1 MLVCAACAVLTAC
14 VRDCLADALLD
25 ILRSN
30 HDCQCVEDDTGAMFY
45 SLKYATKLQHLIECM
60 ANLMVH
66 AVEVRLKRER
76 EADAAAAAAATA
88 AGVPATAAPPAWT
101 TGAADQGPTV
111 ASAAA
116 ITLVAR
122 GAGRC
127 MSAARALTGQAEIL
141 DTMGCLYIIRGSRVY
156 TSHTFITLFLKQ
168 TLAILNADEHVVPVL
183 RVGANQF
190 IGATQYMDYLFRP
203 ESLAAL
209 SYWEFVRW
217 YERVALV
224 KPKARGVED
233 AEADDDDAAGDDTAA
248 ANDTAGMY
256 GSMRGGSR
264 ILSRD

>member
-1 MLVCAACAVLTAC
+1 
-14 VRDCLADALLD
+14 
-25 ILRSN
+25 
-30 HDCQCVEDDTGAMFY
+30 MFY

-101 TGAADQGPTV
+101 T

-217 YERVALV
+217 YERVV
-224 KPKARGVED
+224 TSEMG
-233 AEADDDDAAGDDTAA
+233 AG
-248 ANDTAGMY
+248 
-256 GSMRGGSR
+256 
-264 ILSRD
+264 